1 MKINKRQIVFLS
13 LALVVCA
20 AVYLNWRFLGQVD
33 LEGEKNQTVETTNQ
47 KNEEEKKL
55 GEAELVETVAK
66 DVGEYFAQ
74 CRLNKQQ
81 TRDEAM
87 ELLKTVAQSGESAQE
102 MKEKA
107 NNDMINL
114 AKVTD
119 TESTIE
125 NLVKAKGFSDC
136 MVYITDEAVN
146 VVVATQGLSTEEAAQ
161 IHEIVISESGM
172 VASAVKIV
180 EIKTAKT

>member
-1 MKINKRQIVFLS
+1 MKKRIMLCLLCCILLMANLS
-13 LALVVCA
+13 ILSSA
-20 AVYLNWRFLGQVD
+20 AVQII
-33 LEGEKNQTVETTNQ
+33 T
-47 KNEEEKKL
+47 
-55 GEAELVETVAK
+55 K
-66 DVGEYFAQ
+66 DE
-74 CRLNKQQ
+74 
-81 TRDEAM
+81 DII
-87 ELLKTVAQSGESAQE
+87 
-102 MKEKA
+102 
-107 NNDMINL
+107 DL

-146 VVVATQGLSTEEAAQ
+146 VVVATQGLSTEQAAQ

-180 EIKTAKT
+180 EIKESKT